1 MSMIERL
8 GNKVFSEE
16 FKNKT
21 ERIDRISQRRI
32 DPSLKRD
39 RNQRDKALKK
49 IKKLISISGSIY
61 FGKEIKEQENIISAS
76 ENKLEN
82 TLKKIRF
89 RTTENIYKFLR
100 EELQRYPI
108 NQIKFPKKNKLE
120 FSDNWKD
127 PDTGNFTLDILE
139 GDSHPYPIEI
149 LLPIWTI
156 NDDIDFKRW
165 IIGFRDELIV
175 ESPSNFVKDMSEKI
189 KNLGLIYPEIKS

>member
-1 MSMIERL
+1 MLFRSM
-8 GNKVFSEE
+8 
-16 FKNKT
+16 
-21 ERIDRISQRRI
+21 
-32 DPSLKRD
+32 
-39 RNQRDKALKK
+39 
-49 IKKLISISGSIY
+49 ISISGSIY
-61 FGKEIKEQENIISAS
+61 FGKEIKDQENIISAS
-76 ENKLEN
+76 ENKLESI
-82 TLKKIRF
+82 LKKIRF

-165 IIGFRDELIV
+165 IIGFRDEIIV

-189 KNLGLIYPEIKS
+189 QNLGVIYQEIKS

>member
-1 MSMIERL
+1 MGDKPGL
-8 GNKVFSEE
+8 L
-16 FKNKT
+16 KT

-76 ENKLEN
+76 ENKLESI
-82 TLKKIRF
+82 LKKIRF

-108 NQIKFPKKNKLE
+108 NQIKFP
-120 FSDNWKD
+120 
-127 PDTGNFTLDILE
+127 
-139 GDSHPYPIEI
+139 
-149 LLPIWTI
+149 
-156 NDDIDFKRW
+156 
-165 IIGFRDELIV
+165 
-175 ESPSNFVKDMSEKI
+175 
-189 KNLGLIYPEIKS
+189 